1 MGWLIKA
8 ILLCESSAEKCQGAA
23 EVSAPARV
31 IASGCISS
39 GKHVNRIVIS
49 EKTLWYGIFHS
60 WRKQSTSAATLVPI
74 DASLIY
80 KSREGRRQLAS
91 QVPFLTGYGPVE
103 SRVPLVQIGH
113 LGLLAVEFASF
124 SDPSRSPGHLLPVVT
139 YVVRST

>member
-1 MGWLIKA
+1 MRNGTYVGWLIKA

-60 WRKQSTSAATLVPI
+60 WGKQSTSAATLVPT

-80 KSREGRRQLAS
+80 KSREVEKTTSFPGA
-91 QVPFLTGYGPVE
+91 VPNRLWT
-103 SRVPLVQIGH
+103 R
-113 LGLLAVEFASF
+113 
-124 SDPSRSPGHLLPVVT
+124 
-139 YVVRST
+139 